1 MTTDDEGDGE
11 VITGFKEFDLKRVTA
26 ASHGNFIAQHV
37 YPRVEGFEVV
47 RVPGRERGRGIAALV
62 IPPQKPSNQPF
73 LVRGVVQ
80 GGDVRCSHIL
90 WPVRQGDQTALLD
103 IDGIH
108 SRLRLGDQA
117 IKG

>member
-1 MTTDDEGDGE
+1 M
-11 VITGFKEFDLKRVTA
+11 
-26 ASHGNFIAQHV
+26 
-37 YPRVEGFEVV
+37 
-47 RVPGRERGRGIAALV
+47 
-62 IPPQKPSNQPF
+62 IPPQKPSNLPF
-73 LVRGVVQ
+73 LVRGTINQ
-80 GGDVRCSHIL
+80 GAVLGHHIL